1 MAPYTEEFKALVKD
15 YLAADVEFAAL
26 RAVTVAQWTL
36 ESGYGRSSLATDF
49 RNFARLK
56 WRSEMNGF
64 ATPVD
69 YAAHDGTDK
78 YCRFTS
84 RKKFI
89 AGYWNFLDRSPYEG
103 WRDHVGTPEDFIR
116 FIGPIY
122 TPTHLYADN
131 VLALLPTARH
141 QIDDLG
147 GGGQAVA
154 SDVPQDNLSDHD
166 LSDHVV
172 SDHAP
177 HDAIHGTSEQP
188 PKPSIKQFIQSP
200 NHSSRNGMPI
210 RRVIMHYTTSRNVDG
225 TISHFLNPA
234 SKVSAHYVIGRDGS
248 IFQMVHDGDKAW
260 HAKNANADSIGIEHS
275 AAQGDQMTP
284 PQENAS
290 IALVRWLL
298 SEYKLPKSAIHGHKY
313 TPENAGTTDCPERL
327 FGPDTEAALDK
338 WVNDKI

>member
-1 MAPYTEEFKALVKD
+1 MAPYTEEFKTLVKE
-15 YLAADVEFAAL
+15 YLGADVEFANL
-26 RAVTVAQWTL
+26 RAVSVAQWTL
-36 ESGYGRSSLATDF
+36 ESGYGRSNLAADF
-49 RNFARLK
+49 RNFAGLK
-56 WRSEMNGF
+56 WRSEMNGY

-69 YAAHDGTDK
+69 YAAHDGAEK
-78 YCRFTS
+78 YCNFAT

-89 AGYWNFLDRSPYEG
+89 AGYWHFLDRSPYDG
-103 WRDHVGTPEDFIR
+103 WRNHIDTPEDFIR

-131 VLALLPTARH
+131 VLTLLPTARRL
-141 QIDDLG
+141 IDDVG
-147 GGGQAVA
+147 GGGQDFAA
-154 SDVPQDNLSDHD
+154 DVSQDALSHNA
-166 LSDHVV
+166 L
-172 SDHAP
+172 
-177 HDAIHGTSEQP
+177 HDAFHGTSEQP

-234 SKVSAHYVIGRDGS
+234 SKVSAHYVIGREGA

-275 AAQGDQMTP
+275 AAQGDQMTA

-290 IALVRWLL
+290 VALVRWLL

-313 TPENAGTTDCPERL
+313 TPENAGTTDCPEHL